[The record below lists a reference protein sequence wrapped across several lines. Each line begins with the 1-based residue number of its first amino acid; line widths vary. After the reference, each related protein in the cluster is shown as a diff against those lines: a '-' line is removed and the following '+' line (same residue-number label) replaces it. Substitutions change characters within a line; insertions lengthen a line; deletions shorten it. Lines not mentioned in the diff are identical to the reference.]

1 FETSLMSGNIES
13 VLNAVKESDPN
24 SFAKIT
30 DGILQ
35 TLQKVDEKAY
45 VKTVSNVIK
54 ATSASMFQ
62 AGGRL
67 TDETQKKNLQL
78 AARYLNNFAFGT
90 SEILRPDVQASESK
104 EDPKAK
110 ELEEKEKAFQDRQ
123 FNNAKDALDTK
134 IHRVIENSID
144 RYLDPKQQM
153 SEYVR
158 GKAKNE
164 IVEKLDE
171 TISADTRFKK
181 NLDALWKDAFEDD
194 FSAKSTEKIRK
205 AYLAKAETVLP
216 QVLKEVRSNAL
227 RGNSKRTAKKPENNE
242 GRSLP
247 QRITD

>member
-1 FETSLMSGNIES
+1 MEIDLNGNQSGENEEDILKFLGDDSPDDENLEEPKEEEKTEETSEEEEESEEEPKIEEEDDTRNWDIPSIDALTKKYPEIAKEFPGLKKALDRESEFTEVFDSPEEAKDAAEVVENFKQFETSLMSGNIES

-110 ELEEKEKAFQDRQ
+110 ELEEKEK
-123 FNNAKDALDTK
+123 
-134 IHRVIENSID
+134 
-144 RYLDPKQQM
+144 
-153 SEYVR
+153 
-158 GKAKNE
+158 
-164 IVEKLDE
+164 
-171 TISADTRFKK
+171 
-181 NLDALWKDAFEDD
+181 
-194 FSAKSTEKIRK
+194 
-205 AYLAKAETVLP
+205 
-216 QVLKEVRSNAL
+216 
-227 RGNSKRTAKKPENNE
+227 
-242 GRSLP
+242 
-247 QRITD
+247 